1 LDEQSLG
8 GRELMDH
15 RESNSN
21 IQRWRGHVAVVTGAS
36 SGIGRVITLGLL
48 KAGMRVA
55 VCARRLEAIEG
66 LGEEAGM
73 PDAFLACRVDL
84 RVASEIVKF
93 FDTVGKRWQGVHVL
107 VNNAGLGFAGDLAS
121 QDPGQWREMLEVNV
135 LALCICTQQALA
147 QMKEH
152 SEESHIIHIGS
163 MSGHR
168 VPPGANGV
176 YSATKFAV
184 RALTESLRQEMH
196 AAKRAVRVTT
206 ISPGLVETGF
216 AAHYAGSTD
225 AAAKTYGALKC
236 LQSEDVAGAV
246 LYALA
251 QPNHVQ
257 IHDILLRPKEQGS

>member
-1 LDEQSLG
+1 
-8 GRELMDH
+8 MD
-15 RESNSN
+15 
-21 IQRWRGHVAVVTGAS
+21 RWRSRVAVVTGAS
-36 SGIGRVITLGLL
+36 SGIGRAITLGLL

-73 PDAFLACRVDL
+73 PGAFLACRADL
-84 RVASEIVKF
+84 RVESEIVGL
-93 FDTVGKRWQGVHVL
+93 FDTVRKRWQGVHVL

-147 QMKEH
+147 HMKEH
-152 SEESHIIHIGS
+152 HDESHIIHIGS
-163 MSGHR
+163 MGGHR
-168 VPPGANGV
+168 VPPGSNGV
-176 YSATKFAV
+176 YCATKFAV
-184 RALTESLRQEMH
+184 RALTESLRQEIH
-196 AAKRAVRVTT
+196 AARRPVRVTN

-216 AAHYAGSTD
+216 AAHYGGSDD

-236 LQSEDVAGAV
+236 LQSEDIAGAV

-251 QPNHVQ
+251 QPDHVQ
-257 IHDILLRPKEQGS
+257 IHDILLRPTEQGS

>member
-1 LDEQSLG
+1 MEDRNKAS
-8 GRELMDH
+8 MD
-15 RESNSN
+15 
-21 IQRWRGHVAVVTGAS
+21 RWRSRVAVVTGAS
-36 SGIGRVITLGLL
+36 SGIGQVVTLGLL

-73 PDAFLACRVDL
+73 PDAFLACRADL
-84 RVASEIVKF
+84 RIESEIVGF
-93 FDTVGKRWQGVHVL
+93 FDTVRKRWQGVHVL
-107 VNNAGLGFAGDLAS
+107 VNNAGLGFAGDLVS

-152 SEESHIIHIGS
+152 HDESHIIHIGS

-168 VPPGANGV
+168 VPPGSNGV
-176 YSATKFAV
+176 YCATKFAV

-196 AAKRAVRVTT
+196 TAKRPVRVTT

-216 AAHYAGSTD
+216 ASNYAGSTD

-236 LQSEDVAGAV
+236 LQSEDVASAV

-251 QPNHVQ
+251 QPDHMQ

>member
-1 LDEQSLG
+1 MDD
-8 GRELMDH
+8 REL
-15 RESNSN
+15 NSD
-21 IQRWRGHVAVVTGAS
+21 IQRWRGRVAVVTGAS
-36 SGIGRVITLGLL
+36 SGIGRAITLELL
-48 KAGMRVA
+48 KAGMQVA
-55 VCARRLEAIEG
+55 ACARRLEAIEG
-66 LGEEAGM
+66 LGKEAGR
-73 PDAFLACRVDL
+73 PDAFWACRVDL
-84 RVASEIVKF
+84 RVESDIVGF
-93 FDTVGKRWQGVHVL
+93 FDTVRKRWQGAHVL

-147 QMKEH
+147 QMQEH
-152 SEESHIIHIGS
+152 HDESHIIHIGS

-168 VPPGANGV
+168 TPPGANGI

-196 AAKRAVRVTT
+196 AAKRPVRVTT

-216 AAHYAGSTD
+216 ASHYAGSAD
-225 AAAKTYGALKC
+225 AAAKTYGSLKC
-236 LQSEDVAGAV
+236 LQSEDITRAV

-251 QPNHVQ
+251 QPDHVQ